1 MANNSRS
8 FPRRKISLT
17 PARVTAKAARV
28 TAKSAAP
35 APAPGSK
42 LRVPVERA
50 IERCVIYRNGEP
62 VRGSYGY
69 REALEEV
76 RRTGTGYV
84 WLGLYEPDQQQMMS
98 ISEAYDVHELIVED
112 AVSARQRPKVER
124 YDDQFFFVIRSVKYT
139 DDAIVDNAK
148 EIIETGEVQMIVG
161 SDFIITVRHGEQST
175 IPGLKRRL
183 EQDPEQC
190 ALGPSAVAW
199 LISDVLVDEYL
210 RIGSLLS
217 TDVDELEN
225 EVFAPGSKFDIEQI
239 YRLKREI
246 LEMRH
251 AIDPLA
257 SALRSLTNANQDLLT
272 EEISSYF
279 IDVLDHEIV
288 AADHIASHDE
298 RLTSLINAGVAKVS
312 MQQNEDMRRLSALVG
327 MAALPTMVAG
337 IYGMNFENMPELST
351 QYGYFVVL
359 GVMFTSV
366 LIMYIWFKKNK
377 WL

>member
-1 MANNSRS
+1 MASNSRN
-8 FPRRKISLT
+8 FPRPKISLS
-17 PARVTAKAARV
+17 PSKVVAKASPKPAN
-28 TAKSAAP
+28 SAT
-35 APAPGSK
+35 K

-50 IERCVIYRNGEP
+50 IERCVIYRDGHP

-76 RRTGTGYV
+76 RRTGSGYV
-84 WLGLYEPDQQQMMS
+84 WLGLYEPDQHQMVS

-139 DDAIVDNAK
+139 DDAIVNNAR

-161 SDFIITVRHGEQST
+161 KDFIITVRHGEQST

-183 EQDPEQC
+183 ESDPEQC
-190 ALGPSAVAW
+190 AMGPTAVSW

-210 RIGSLLS
+210 RISSLLS
-217 TDVDELEN
+217 TDIDELEN
-225 EVFAPGSKFDIEQI
+225 EVFSPGTRFDIEQI

-257 SALRSLTNANQDLLT
+257 LALRTLTNAHNDLLS

-279 IDVLDHEIV
+279 LDVLDHELA
-288 AADHIASHDE
+288 AADHVASHDE

-312 MQQNEDMRRLSALVG
+312 MQQNADMRRLSALVG
-327 MAALPTMVAG
+327 MAAVPTMIAG
-337 IYGMNFENMPELST
+337 IYGMNFENMPELSW
-351 QYGYFVVL
+351 QYGYFAVL
-359 GVMFTSV
+359 GVMLASIV
-366 LIMYIWFKKNK
+366 AMYWFFKKNN